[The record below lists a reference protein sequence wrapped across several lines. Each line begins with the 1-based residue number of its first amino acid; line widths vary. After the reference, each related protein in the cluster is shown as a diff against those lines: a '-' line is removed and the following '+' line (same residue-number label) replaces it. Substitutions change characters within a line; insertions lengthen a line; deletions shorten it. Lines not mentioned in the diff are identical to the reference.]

1 MTDGEDGDE
10 HDQSE
15 EELVAFKGAK
25 KKKKKAARSRLA
37 QRFESLWY
45 LALSSHS
52 LHPPAPPPT
61 KLTQGA
67 PVEARGPAVM
77 MKTGKHACER
87 ITPSEKKNRKK

>member
-15 EELVAFKGAK
+15 EFVAFKGERG
-25 KKKKKAARSRLA
+25 KKKAARSRLA

-45 LALSSHS
+45 LALPSHPS
-52 LHPPAPPPT
+52 PAPTPT

-87 ITPSEKKNRKK
+87 IIPSEKKK